1 MGKSKSKRKR
11 KLARITQ
18 DQGTFL
24 FRLSAN
30 FTLPEKLGGEKGDGE
45 KYNVAERGLAGKNAG
60 LLYDE
65 LKWRSDLYAS
75 KKMFLFGP
83 AENWKSTK
91 VGDGEKWDLEDPNAE
106 VKIRINKEIR
116 QGMFWCLL
124 MALHPAGSMPASV
137 YNQADTLWPLADRL
151 GLRPELEK
159 EMGIDTAKMRSLEL
173 EGNDEFEEDDPED
186 DGEEV
191 EEEEEAAASEEK

>member
-1 MGKSKSKRKR
+1 MSKRSKRK
-11 KLARITQ
+11 LVRITQ

-30 FTLPEKLGGEKGDGE
+30 FKLPEKLGGGKGDEG
-45 KYNVAERGLAGKNAG
+45 KYNLADRGLAGKCAG
-60 LLYDE
+60 ILYDE

-83 AENWKSTK
+83 AENWKNTK
-91 VGDGEKWDLEDPNAE
+91 VGDGEKWDLEDQDAE
-106 VKIRINKEIR
+106 VKIRTNKQIR
-116 QGMFWCLL
+116 QGVFWCLL
-124 MALHPAGSMPASV
+124 MALHPAGTLVSPV
-137 YNQADTLWPLADRL
+137 YNQSDTLWPLSDRF

-173 EGNDEFEEDDPED
+173 DEGRSEFEEDDPED
-186 DGEEV
+186 EGKEEEV
-191 EEEEEAAASEEK
+191 EEPEAGEKK

>member
-1 MGKSKSKRKR
+1 MGKSKRKR
-11 KLARITQ
+11 KLVRITV

-30 FTLPEKLGGEKGDGE
+30 FTLPEKLGKGKGDEGT
-45 KYNVAERGLAGKNAG
+45 YNVAERGLAAKHAG
-60 LLYDE
+60 VLYDE

-75 KKMFLFGP
+75 KKLFLFGP

-91 VGDGEKWDLEDPNAE
+91 AEGGEKWDLEDPSVEAR
-106 VKIRINKEIR
+106 IRTNKEIR
-116 QGMFWCLL
+116 QGVFWCLL

-137 YNQADTLWPLADRL
+137 YNQSDTLWPLADRF

-159 EMGIDTAKMRSLEL
+159 EMGIDTAKMRSLEV
-173 EGNDEFEEDDPED
+173 EGNNEFEEDDPED